1 MLDVYFLHTLMAA
14 ASFSSTLTKMKQLMG
29 PLPLSSQGLS
39 QFETQLTWLSC
50 DLGYFVDSRKFRV
63 LKIPGVFLMFS
74 MWWYLLRFLWE
85 HVRSLSGVQLFA
97 TLWNVACQ
105 VPLSMGFSRQEYWQ
119 GWPFPSP
126 GDLPNPG
133 IKQLSLMFPALA
145 DRFFTTSTSWEA

>member
-74 MWWYLLRFLWE
+74 MW
-85 HVRSLSGVQLFA
+85 
-97 TLWNVACQ
+97 
-105 VPLSMGFSRQEYWQ
+105 
-119 GWPFPSP
+119 
-126 GDLPNPG
+126 
-133 IKQLSLMFPALA
+133 
-145 DRFFTTSTSWEA
+145 